1 MVTQTAYRVIARNRR
16 TGVRIERQVLDGTV
30 LTDEDEAWRLAV
42 AFAEQQQ
49 NRTRDQWAAVVESY
63 VTER

>member
-1 MVTQTAYRVIARNRR
+1 MTTAYRVMARNRR

-30 LTDEDEAWRLAV
+30 LTDQEEAWRLAI

-63 VTER
+63 TSQR